1 MAVLDERQSI
11 GWRFV
16 ADSEEGIKLGKRTV
30 KVGNPQKSLL
40 FSGGEP
46 RLQQKYAD
54 DDFIGDTFEYLMK
67 NSASESSKMVTFFN
81 NLRFD
86 QYHIG

>member
-30 KVGNPQKSLL
+30 KVGNP
-40 FSGGEP
+40 
-46 RLQQKYAD
+46 
-54 DDFIGDTFEYLMK
+54 
-67 NSASESSKMVTFFN
+67 
-81 NLRFD
+81 
-86 QYHIG
+86 